1 MKRKAL
7 IVVCLAGIFIAGGAI
22 GAVVALR
29 VAKDMAR
36 EHAKPD
42 SFVLRHY
49 KRMTKELDLNPDQC
63 GQVNRILRETASD
76 IEALRKQSFRES
88 GAKLREMN
96 QKIAAL
102 LTPEQNVKFEEML
115 KQQRERIRKFQ
126 AERNGRTDA
135 PRDGAPP
142 PEGQPPKDAPP
153 PPPPD
158 GTPAPSP

>member
-7 IVVCLAGIFIAGGAI
+7 IVLCLTGIFAAGGAI

-29 VAKDMAR
+29 VARDIAHEK
-36 EHAKPD
+36 AKPD

-49 KRMTKELDLNPDQC
+49 KRMTKELDLNSDQC
-63 GQVNRILRETASD
+63 GQVNKILRDTASD

-126 AERNGRTDA
+126 AERNGRTDGQ
-135 PRDGAPP
+135 RDGAPP
-142 PEGQPPKDAPP
+142 PPPADAPS
-153 PPPPD
+153 
-158 GTPAPSP
+158 PAPSPSR